1 MATAANTVSN
11 AMGKVIFSL
20 ADVDMRLPHCRL
32 AQWGLG
38 QVSNNVGITIS
49 LPISH
54 ANSDYKILV
63 THYNGVTPDSVVSLS
78 VGQRKES
85 DFYVSNK
92 TNDNPAFFWFTIGQ

>member
-1 MATAANTVSN
+1 MSASI
-11 AMGKVIFSL
+11 GKESVMLLFDVIIP
-20 ADVDMRLPHCRL
+20 VPHCTL
-32 AQWGLG
+32 QWGLG

-54 ANSDYKILV
+54 ANSGYKILV

>member
-1 MATAANTVSN
+1 MPLDGQPSV
-11 AMGKVIFSL
+11 GK
-20 ADVDMRLPHCRL
+20 
-32 AQWGLG
+32 QWGLG

-54 ANSDYKILV
+54 ANSGYKILV

-78 VGQRKES
+78 VGQCKES

-92 TNDNPAFFWFTIGQ
+92 TNDNPAFFWFTIGQQLYNARTAHFHFQF

>member
-1 MATAANTVSN
+1 M
-11 AMGKVIFSL
+11 
-20 ADVDMRLPHCRL
+20 

-54 ANSDYKILV
+54 ANSGYKILV

-78 VGQRKES
+78 VGQREES
-85 DFYVSNK
+85 HFYVSNK
-92 TNDNPAFFWFTIGQ
+92 TNDNPAFFWVTIGQ